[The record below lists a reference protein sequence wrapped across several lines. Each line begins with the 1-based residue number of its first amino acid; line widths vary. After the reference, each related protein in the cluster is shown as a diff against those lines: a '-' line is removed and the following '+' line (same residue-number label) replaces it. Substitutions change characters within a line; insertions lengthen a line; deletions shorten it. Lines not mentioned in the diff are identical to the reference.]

1 MATEAKIVIMT
12 LIKTASKNDL
22 SKTSLDELTKA
33 FQKCHDEI
41 WEGGV
46 YENFGQ
52 REISALK
59 DKYGYNPY
67 PTTGREIALKRDI
80 DELNNWCMNYTGNP

>member
-1 MATEAKIVIMT
+1 MNIKSFKKTMIAKA
-12 LIKTASKNDL
+12 KRK
-22 SKTSLDELTKA
+22 
-33 FQKCHDEI
+33 
-41 WEGGV
+41 GGV